1 MEESMDNT
9 NKNIKRFMEGEE
21 GFGTVEIVIIIA
33 VLIGIAFIFKK
44 QIYSLVDQIFGRIF
58 NDAGETTNMDQV
70 IPKELGN

>member
-1 MEESMDNT
+1 MDHT
-9 NKNIKRFMEGEE
+9 NKNIKGFMEGEE

-33 VLIGIAFIFKK
+33 ILIGIAFIFKK
-44 QIYSLVDQIFGRIF
+44 QIYSLIDQIFGRIF

>member
-1 MEESMDNT
+1 MDNT

-33 VLIGIAFIFKK
+33 ILIGIAFIFKK
-44 QIYSLVDQIFGRIF
+44 QIYSLIDQIFGRIF